1 VFPGDWQDGEM
12 PSNSAAQYVSD
23 LTATVPDFPT
33 PGITFRDLT
42 PVFAD
47 GAALRAVTDA
57 LADPFVGRVDAIAG
71 VEARGFVLAAAA
83 AYALGVGVLII
94 RKPGKLPQ
102 TVLSESYDLEYG
114 SAELQV
120 QPNTLP
126 AGSRILLLD
135 DVLAT
140 GGTLAAST
148 KLIERAGWDVAGI
161 SVVLELSALNG
172 RDALPGREIRSLLA
186 V

>member
-1 VFPGDWQDGEM
+1 M
-12 PSNSAAQYVSD
+12 PEKPRTAAQLVSD
-23 LTATVPDFPT
+23 LTAIVSDFPK

-47 GAALRAVTDA
+47 GAALRLVTDA
-57 LADPFVGRVDAIAG
+57 LAAPFVGRIDAVAG

-102 TVLSESYDLEYG
+102 AVLSESYDLEYG

-126 AGSRILLLD
+126 VGSRILVLD

-140 GGTLAAST
+140 GGTLAASI
-148 KLIERAGWDVAGI
+148 KLIERAGWVVAGV
-161 SVVLELSALNG
+161 SVVQELNDLHG
-172 RDALPGREIRSLLA
+172 RDALPGREARSILA